1 MAEHV
6 MDVGHSMKFIKT
18 CRLDRAAGY
27 VDHMVR
33 ETVEIRLHPSNCNRD
48 GASC

>member
-1 MAEHV
+1 MSEHV
-6 MDVGHSMKFIKT
+6 MDVEHNMKFIKT

-27 VDHMVR
+27 VDHAVR
-33 ETVEIRLHPSNCNRD
+33 EAVEIQLRPSNCNRD